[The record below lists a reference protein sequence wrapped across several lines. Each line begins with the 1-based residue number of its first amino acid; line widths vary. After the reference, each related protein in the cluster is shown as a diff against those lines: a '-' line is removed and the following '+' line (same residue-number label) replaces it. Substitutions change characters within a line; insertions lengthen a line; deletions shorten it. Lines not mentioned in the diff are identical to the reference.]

1 MPSLSPAFPAQG
13 AGILGCWKLAFVSL
27 IGEVLLNDLMV
38 QKGGVSTHRFP
49 NVQGPPFVY

>member
-27 IGEVLLNDLMV
+27 IGEVLLNDLTV